1 MINFKVVI
9 PVYNAEKWVHLCLRS
24 LKRQSYKNFQ
34 CYIVDDLST
43 DNTYKIASNEIKNDE
58 RFFLLKPSQKGY
70 PLGSLN
76 FALENANI
84 EDEDV
89 VVILDGDDWFYS
101 EKTLQIVK
109 EMYDKTGCYLTYGS
123 YVEYPSKKR
132 GKFSREVP
140 KHIVENKLYRRSE
153 WMTSHMRTFKYKLWK
168 SIDKNDLKD
177 ENGRFYKKAGDLAST
192 FCMLELAGNKISYIN
207 DILYVY
213 NRDNPLNEDK
223 VNHTEQLLAEN
234 KIRNSKVYETL
245 KED

>member
-89 VVILDGDDWFYS
+89 DIW
-101 EKTLQIVK
+101 
-109 EMYDKTGCYLTYGS
+109 
-123 YVEYPSKKR
+123 
-132 GKFSREVP
+132 
-140 KHIVENKLYRRSE
+140 KL
-153 WMTSHMRTFKYKLWK
+153 
-168 SIDKNDLKD
+168 
-177 ENGRFYKKAGDLAST
+177 
-192 FCMLELAGNKISYIN
+192 C
-207 DILYVY
+207 
-213 NRDNPLNEDK
+213 
-223 VNHTEQLLAEN
+223 
-234 KIRNSKVYETL
+234 
-245 KED
+245 